1 MNIFTRGDDIFLFA
15 EMKDFIRGDEMPI
28 RGDEV
33 HRFTAAKSV
42 NTFKNLW
49 MRKIGT
55 ARSSIR
61 PKHTACSIS
70 NKLLYRDAAVE
81 VTDLRMIAPEVQ
93 NNNIFLNLVFSQ
105 VNV

>member
-42 NTFKNLW
+42 NTFKNL
-49 MRKIGT
+49 
-55 ARSSIR
+55 
-61 PKHTACSIS
+61 
-70 NKLLYRDAAVE
+70 
-81 VTDLRMIAPEVQ
+81 
-93 NNNIFLNLVFSQ
+93 
-105 VNV
+105 